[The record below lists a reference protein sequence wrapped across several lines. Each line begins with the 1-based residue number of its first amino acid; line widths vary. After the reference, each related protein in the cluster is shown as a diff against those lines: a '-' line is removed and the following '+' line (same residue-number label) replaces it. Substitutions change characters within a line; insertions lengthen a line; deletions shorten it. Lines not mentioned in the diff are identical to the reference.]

1 MVKDH
6 HERII
11 PVKKRK
17 TQFVL
22 KSQIQNHNCNI
33 MIIVKE
39 KKHTVPSI
47 IVDKV
52 R

>member
-11 PVKKRK
+11 PV